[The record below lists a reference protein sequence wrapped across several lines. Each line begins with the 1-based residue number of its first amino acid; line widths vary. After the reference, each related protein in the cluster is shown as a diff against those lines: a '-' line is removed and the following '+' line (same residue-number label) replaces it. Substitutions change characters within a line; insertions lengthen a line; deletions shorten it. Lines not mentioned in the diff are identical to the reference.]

1 MPAKPQ
7 YLGPRLRRLR
17 RDLGLTQ
24 AQMAAD
30 LDVSA
35 SYVALIERNQRPL
48 TADLLIKLAST
59 YEIDLAAFAGDGG
72 AGQAARL
79 EEVLRDPIFDGLD
92 LAPGEPAEVAGASPG
107 VAEGLLRV
115 YTAYKE
121 AQLAA
126 ADRGTE
132 GQAGRQAADPLSELR
147 AFLGARRNH
156 FPVLD
161 EQAERLAGRIEAAG
175 GLDPYLAE
183 RHGLGV
189 RHLPSDVMNGAVRR
203 MDLHR
208 KAVLLD
214 DGLDGAGARFQVALQ
229 IAYLELGDA
238 LGAALAEARF
248 ETEQAASL
256 ARRALANY
264 AAGAVVMPYARFFTE
279 AESRA
284 YDIEALCRRFGTSF
298 EQTAHRLTT
307 LQRPGAQGVPFFF
320 IRVDAAGNVSKRLDG
335 GGFPFA
341 RHGGSCPLWSLH
353 DAFARRREVVTQ
365 LLELPDGERFFS
377 VARTVMAGGGGHGA
391 PRVIR
396 AVGLG
401 CAASEAHR
409 LCYAHGLDPMAAPAT
424 PIGVTCRLCQRAA
437 CVARAEPPIGR
448 AILADDYRRM
458 TAPFGLTDV

>member
-1 MPAKPQ
+1 MAKPQ

-24 AQMAAD
+24 AQMATD
-30 LDVSA
+30 LEVSA

-48 TADLLIKLAST
+48 TAELLLRLAST
-59 YEIDLAAFAGDGG
+59 YEVDLARFAGDGG
-72 AGQAARL
+72 AGTAARL
-79 EEVLRDPIFDGLD
+79 DEVLRDPIFGGLD
-92 LAPGEPAEVAGASPG
+92 LAPGEAAEVAGASPG

-121 AQLAA
+121 AQLVA
-126 ADRGTE
+126 ADRGGPAE
-132 GQAGRQAADPLSELR
+132 RDPLAELR

-161 EQAERLAGRIEAAG
+161 EQAERLAGRVAAAG
-175 GLDPYLAE
+175 GLDPYLKA
-183 RHGLGV
+183 RHGLDV

-208 KAVLLD
+208 RAVLLD

-229 IAYLELGDA
+229 LSYLEFGDA
-238 LGAALAEARF
+238 LEAGLSEARF
-248 ETEQAASL
+248 ETAQARPL

-264 AAGAVVMPYARFFTE
+264 AAGAVVMPYARFYKE
-279 AESRA
+279 AEGRA
-284 YDIEALCRRFGTSF
+284 YDIEALCRRFGASF

-335 GGFPFA
+335 GGAPFA
-341 RHGGSCPLWSLH
+341 RHGGSCPLWALH
-353 DAFARRREVVTQ
+353 DAFARRREIVTQ
-365 LLELPDGERFFS
+365 LAELPDGERFFT
-377 VARTVMAGGGGHGA
+377 VARTVTAGGGGHDA
-391 PRVIR
+391 PRVVR

-409 LCYAHGLDPMAAPAT
+409 LCYARGLDAAAAPAT
-424 PIGVTCRLCQRAA
+424 PIGVTCRLCQRAG

-458 TAPFGLTDV
+458 AAPFGLTDA